1 MIKMFEV
8 NQKEFEEIIKK
19 NTEKI
24 VNNKTLRGS
33 IWNSCRNLLKDNY
46 EYEAYILLL
55 STWNFA
61 RFRYAMTSFN
71 EDEFRKLIKR
81 NEKIFKKLDKLK
93 FETVNFNDPILKED
107 IKSIYSSYRKI
118 EGIEQTGTTKLMAL
132 RNPNLFVMWDVEIRK
147 SYKINDKGTSE
158 DYIEYLNK
166 LKETFKDIKWDNK
179 DKPFAK
185 AIDEYNYYKV
195 HSTIE

>member
-1 MIKMFEV
+1 MFEV
-8 NQKEFEEIIKK
+8 NQKEFEETIQK

-81 NEKIFKKLDKLK
+81 NEEIFKKLDKLK
-93 FETVNFNDPILKED
+93 FETVNFNELILKNN

-147 SYKINDKGTSE
+147 LYKINDKGSSE
-158 DYIEYLNK
+158 DYIEFLIK
-166 LKETFKDIKWDNK
+166 LKETFKDIKWDKK

>member
-1 MIKMFEV
+1 MFKV
-8 NQKEFEEIIKK
+8 DQKEFEEIIQQ
-19 NTEKI
+19 NSEKI

-33 IWNSCRNLLKDNY
+33 IWESSRNLLKDNY

-81 NEKIFKKLDKLK
+81 NEKIFKKLDELK

-107 IKSIYSSYRKI
+107 IKLIYSSYRKI

-132 RNPNLFVMWDVEIRK
+132 KNPNLFVMWDVEIRK
-147 SYKINDKGTSE
+147 LYKINDKGTSE
-158 DYIEYLNK
+158 DYIEFLNK
-166 LKETFKDIKWDNK
+166 LKETFKNIKWDNK